1 MMPRL
6 PRTFG
11 ALALTIAFGTLVAC
25 GGGNGK
31 VPAKASSD
39 ASSISS
45 ESAAQSESESD
56 AKAKADP
63 SDPCSLLSQ
72 SEAEKAIG
80 SKLKSAPKDED
91 DPRVPG
97 TKGCTYATADPTRS
111 FAIDVFE
118 STDSGEAFVE
128 SAQSDGTTL
137 EGVGDKAAY
146 DDQFHRMYVKAG
158 DVAFAVVF
166 VIGDLDDEQDAG
178 TKIATAVVNNL

>member
-6 PRTFG
+6 PRAFG
-11 ALALTIAFGTLVAC
+11 ALALTIAFSTLVAC

-39 ASSISS
+39 ASSVSS

-56 AKAKADP
+56 AKADP
-63 SDPCSLLSQ
+63 SDPCSLLGR

-80 SKLKSAPKDED
+80 SKLKSAPKDET

-97 TKGCTYATADPTRS
+97 TKGCLYSTSDPSLT
-111 FAIDVFE
+111 FAIDVFDKTE
-118 STDSGEAFVE
+118 NGDAFVE
-128 SAQSDGTTL
+128 NTQSDGTTL

-146 DDQFHRMYVKAG
+146 DKEFHRVYVVAG

-166 VIGDLDDEQDAG
+166 VIGDIDNEEAVG
-178 TKIATAVVNNL
+178 SKIASFVVGNL